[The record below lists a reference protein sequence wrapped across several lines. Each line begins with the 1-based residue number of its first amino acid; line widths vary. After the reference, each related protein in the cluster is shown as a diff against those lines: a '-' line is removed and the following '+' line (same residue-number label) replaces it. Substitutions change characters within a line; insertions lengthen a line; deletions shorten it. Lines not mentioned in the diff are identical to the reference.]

1 MRPALHSAAAFA
13 VMTAAVLVLPACDRS
28 PAEAVGGV
36 TAASTLEPID
46 AVPSTAAV
54 ASSRDM
60 AAGLV
65 RRPAAAETVET
76 VTETPAGTP
85 SAATAA
91 STTPSPAPTSA
102 ASTTSALN
110 GAPNSTPAAA
120 PPAAPREPAA
130 RAASSAGQSPGGAS
144 SGPTAP
150 APKRA
155 HP

>member
-110 GAPNSTPAAA
+110 GAPNGTPA
-120 PPAAPREPAA
+120 AAPREPAA

-150 APKRA
+150 APKQA

>member
-110 GAPNSTPAAA
+110 GAPNSTPT
-120 PPAAPREPAA
+120 AAPREPAA

-150 APKRA
+150 APKQA